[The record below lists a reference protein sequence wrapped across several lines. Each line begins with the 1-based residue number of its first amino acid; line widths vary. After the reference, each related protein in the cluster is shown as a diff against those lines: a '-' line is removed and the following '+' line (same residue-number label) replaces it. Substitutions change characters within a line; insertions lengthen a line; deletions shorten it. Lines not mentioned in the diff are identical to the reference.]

1 MAENNPFSE
10 TQIKSLNSFL
20 QNNPNAD
27 LVHANLDDAN
37 VVGGL
42 DWQKLKTSKDEV
54 LDILRAYQ
62 RLKKIMP
69 ELDQNTAL
77 ALLKAGIHSALQIAA
92 LPKARFLHD
101 YAALFGN
108 DPAVIERFY
117 NQALAVRT
125 QILLQYMEVKQANEP
140 HVRTARIQ

>member
-108 DPAVIERFY
+108 DPAIIERFY